1 MRWWMLII
9 SRAFRN
15 NDAKPNHQTVN
26 GSCWSHETKFRNL
39 LLKHIQHLNR
49 KSTRS
54 ECVPLSEIFTA
65 ASQILH
71 VPLKIPSCQKPAS
84 TSLSTP
90 SYQVCLASS
99 CSSRHMFLDLWPSP
113 ISFPLISTAG
123 TLLSDVIA
131 GEESPVPAGVR
142 PTMYCLVD
150 VQFKY
155 LPCNLKNR
163 TLQIKSWLMQDWRSP
178 AKSEWKPYVL

>member
-1 MRWWMLII
+1 MWWWKLII
-9 SRAFRN
+9 SRVFRN

-26 GSCWSHETKFRNL
+26 L
-39 LLKHIQHLNR
+39 LLKQIQHLTR

-54 ECVPLSEIFTA
+54 EHVPLSEIFTA
-65 ASQILH
+65 ASQIPH

-99 CSSRHMFLDLWPSP
+99 CSCRHMFLDLWPSP

-142 PTMYCLVD
+142 PTGYCLNIC
-150 VQFKY
+150 
-155 LPCNLKNR
+155 LA
-163 TLQIKSWLMQDWRSP
+163 T
-178 AKSEWKPYVL
+178 WKTEHCK